1 MTQSA
6 KRTQAKV
13 KTDFVEAVG
22 VSDVGC
28 HRPNNEDSIF
38 VDPDGHFVLLADG
51 MGGHERGE
59 EASRTAL
66 EEIKKHFDPQVLA
79 NELQDITDGGAL
91 PVAVAGLL
99 VVMDAAVNNANAV
112 VYQRNVAAR
121 LGRFMGSTVVGLVFA
136 ETQYAVWF
144 HVGDSR
150 IYRCRQ
156 GVLTCLTQDHSAR
169 LDWERKGR
177 VGERP
182 KKNVIT
188 RAIGPSPAVSATTG
202 WDALQSG
209 DMFLL
214 CSDGLTDMISEDQVA
229 SIMDANADVG
239 AMANQLVDAAIAAG
253 GKDNVSVVVCK
264 TR

>member
-1 MTQSA
+1 MIRPD
-6 KRTQAKV
+6 KRTQTAV

-28 HRPNNEDSIF
+28 QRPDNEDSIF
-38 VDPDGHFVLLADG
+38 VDPIGHFVLLADG
-51 MGGHERGE
+51 MGGHERGA

-66 EEIKKHFDPQVLA
+66 DEIKKYFDPQVLA
-79 NELQDITDGGAL
+79 DELQDITDGGAL
-91 PVAVAGLL
+91 PLAVAGLL
-99 VVMDAAVNNANAV
+99 VVMDTAVNNANAV

-121 LGRFMGSTVVGLVFA
+121 LARFMGSTVVGLVFA
-136 ETQYAVWF
+136 ENQYAVWF

-156 GVLTCLTQDHSAR
+156 GVLNCLTQDHSAR

-182 KKNVIT
+182 KKNIIT
-188 RAIGPSPAVSATTG
+188 RAIGPLPAVSASTG

-209 DMFLL
+209 DVFLL
-214 CSDGLTDMISEDQVA
+214 CSDGLTDMVSEDQVA
-229 SIMDANADVG
+229 SIMGATMDVRT
-239 AMANQLVDAAIAAG
+239 MANRLVDAALAAG

-264 TR
+264 TV